1 MYFSGISHVVIYT
14 FSKHLEDVKFDEF
27 LVVVRELNI
36 QVKN

>member
-1 MYFSGISHVVIYT
+1 MYFSGISHVVIST
-14 FSKHLEDVKFDEF
+14 CSKHLEDVKFDEF